1 MAMDIKTIWN
11 YLTGDVNKKKEQF
24 MSADEAY
31 QKALRLKH
39 HTREEFKK
47 RMIKSIQFDI
57 RRDIQNPI
65 CKLCVINTYY
75 DIQSK
80 EILPE
85 IAEHFSGLGYDVKLL
100 NGETYSETNILI
112 INYQNRALFNLG
124 E

>member
-1 MAMDIKTIWN
+1 MDIKTIWN

>member
-1 MAMDIKTIWN
+1 MDIKTIWN
-11 YLTGDVNKKKEQF
+11 YLTGDVNNKKEQF

-65 CKLCVINTYY
+65 CKLCVINTYH
-75 DIQSK
+75 DVQSK

-100 NGETYSETNILI
+100 NGETYRETNILI